1 MIKSDIKIIINDK
14 AITYNHGI
22 LIENLVRQQL
32 TTYSSDDVC
41 DFLKSSKKILLGS
54 NDNEKGYVGNY
65 IYPEIERLVNESE
78 EDIYESLKLS
88 VKSKIE
94 ELKMIALKKFIP
106 GNELFEQNKNKLK
119 TFKEHVESLSI
130 NI

>member
-1 MIKSDIKIIINDK
+1 M
-14 AITYNHGI
+14 
-22 LIENLVRQQL
+22 
-32 TTYSSDDVC
+32 
-41 DFLKSSKKILLGS
+41 LGS